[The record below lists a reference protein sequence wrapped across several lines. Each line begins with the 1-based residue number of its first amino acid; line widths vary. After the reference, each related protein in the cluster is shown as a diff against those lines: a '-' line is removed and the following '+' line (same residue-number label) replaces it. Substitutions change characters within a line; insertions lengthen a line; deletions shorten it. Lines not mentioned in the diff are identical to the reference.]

1 MSDFDPLSKWT
12 NCSYCFADLCDLQLC
27 VCCLILLPII
37 LFSESSQCPGLSWS
51 ISPLCE
57 NECSFLDVTLMYEI
71 NMWWEKKKEPWS
83 PVWQLG
89 QERPTGQMLWHEH
102 TVSELFYFHSKF
114 LNSQALGSSFCLL
127 KWDESAKWTWI
138 CFPKGQ
144 TLGVILLVFFFFF
157 YLTRNLS

>member
-71 NMWWEKKKEPWS
+71 NMWWEKKKKNHDP
-83 PVWQLG
+83 
-89 QERPTGQMLWHEH
+89 
-102 TVSELFYFHSKF
+102 LFDSWVK
-114 LNSQALGSSFCLL
+114 
-127 KWDESAKWTWI
+127 
-138 CFPKGQ
+138 KGQ
-144 TLGVILLVFFFFF
+144 QAKCFDMSTQSVSCSIFIQSSLIPRHWEVASAFLSEMSLLNGHG
-157 YLTRNLS
+157 YASQKAKL